1 MGGVKR
7 ISPEGGSGGKRGHS
21 GMTHWA
27 KTAEI
32 KAAARKARRIKDA
45 DSVREELVESP
56 ASTKL
61 SIAVR
66 VHGSVGPG
74 QDHAGAFDLDGG
86 LVLVVADG
94 AGGTSGGAEAAQSVI
109 DAVGELEASDTNWVS
124 FLGKLDGQLSADA
137 SVGETTAVIA
147 FIRDGYVHGASVGDS
162 EAWLVDE
169 GQVAD
174 LTENQRRKPL
184 LGSGL
189 AKPVAFGPV
198 AFAGV
203 LVLGS
208 DGLFKYVDPGKI
220 RRLSAIVPVTE
231 AADALLQAARL
242 PSGSFQ
248 DDISVIVMTA

>member
-32 KAAARKARRIKDA
+32 KDAARKARRIKDA
-45 DSVREELVESP
+45 DRVREEPIEST
-56 ASTKL
+56 ASTKP
-61 SIAVR
+61 SVAVR
-66 VHGSVGPG
+66 VRGSVGPG
-74 QDHAGAFDLDGG
+74 QDRAGAFEVDGG
-86 LVLVVADG
+86 HVLVVADG

-109 DAVGELEASDTNWVS
+109 DAIGELEEPDTNWAS
-124 FLGKLDGQLSADA
+124 FLGKLDSQLSANA
-137 SVGETTAVIA
+137 SLGETTAVIA
-147 FIRDGYVHGASVGDS
+147 FVRDGYVHGASVGDS
-162 EAWLVDE
+162 EAWLVDK

-198 AFAGV
+198 AFVGV

-208 DGLFKYVDPGKI
+208 DGLFRYVDPEKI
-220 RRLSAIVPVTE
+220 RRLSAIVPVNE

-242 PSGSFQ
+242 PSGSLH

>member
-1 MGGVKR
+1 M
-7 ISPEGGSGGKRGHS
+7 
-21 GMTHWA
+21 
-27 KTAEI
+27 
-32 KAAARKARRIKDA
+32 
-45 DSVREELVESP
+45 
-56 ASTKL
+56 
-61 SIAVR
+61 
-66 VHGSVGPG
+66 HGSVGPG
-74 QDHAGAFDLDGG
+74 QDRAGAFDLDGG
-86 LVLVVADG
+86 LLLVVADG

-169 GQVAD
+169 GQVAV

-189 AKPVAFGPV
+189 AKPVAFGPL
-198 AFAGV
+198 AFVGV

-242 PSGSFQ
+242 PRGSFQ